1 VASRAIVKLDQV
13 SKFRD
18 SLYGG
23 TDNEF
28 GAVLRKSLLLESSPG
43 SLSQDLEKI
52 EFVAEIPKLKKAE
65 KKKPHMSLI
74 WRRKLG
80 EISVCCQSF
89 FPRESP
95 KNKVRR
101 VEGTR

>member
-1 VASRAIVKLDQV
+1 V
-13 SKFRD
+13 SEFRD
-18 SLYGG
+18 SLYSG

-28 GAVLRKSLLLESSPG
+28 GAVLRKSLLLESQLG
-43 SLSQDLEKI
+43 SLPQDLEKT

-80 EISVCCQSF
+80 DINVRCQLS

-95 KNKVRR
+95 KNKFRR